1 MLAGVLLIALSIVP
15 SIVCVFAVRV
25 MCVAYP
31 SFIMLIS
38 FFRVCNCSNNWCVIG
53 TKSWLCMFVAM
64 ASRCILAC
72 IKLVLIMPTFSA
84 IALICCCL
92 GSGAVMV

>member
-38 FFRVCNCSNNWCVIG
+38 FFRVCSYSNIWCVIG
-53 TKSWLCMFVAM
+53 TKSWRCMFIAM

-72 IKLVLIMPTFSA
+72 IKLVLM
-84 IALICCCL
+84 LVL
-92 GSGAVMV
+92 